1 MISLLAN
8 DNDGNG
14 NCDEYCEGSFVVSSE
29 EDLQNIEI
37 CAYITG
43 DITISYSV
51 GFDINLLSNLTFIG
65 GDLSIIGNTSLLNLN
80 GFETNKMALQV
91 KDPCAPRVKTP
102 WEQCQ
107 KLNFLDVLTK
117 ATYVYSPSIQPKS
130 STPHLITIQSMSYE
144 Q

>member
-1 MISLLAN
+1 MEQQSSKIS
-8 DNDGNG
+8 
-14 NCDEYCEGSFVVSSE
+14 
-29 EDLQNIEI
+29 
-37 CAYITG
+37 
-43 DITISYSV
+43 
-51 GFDINLLSNLTFIG
+51 LSNLF
-65 GDLSIIGNTSLLNLN
+65 NLN

-107 KLNFLDVLTK
+107 SWIFLEVNDICIESL
-117 ATYVYSPSIQPKS
+117 QPKS